1 MYLLAKFDDHR
12 SYRNR
17 DINSYTNPYMDTLEK
32 AELTTSLRYIAIFL
46 KSGIPIYNSKVP
58 DTASRKTKRRRTQA
72 IAKRYAFHTN
82 AKNVKCSCRNFHQYL
97 LLTNDILAIIF
108 NYPSII
114 LAIHQLPK
122 STETVILK
130 PR

>member
-1 MYLLAKFDDHR
+1 MYLLAKFDDHW

-17 DINSYTNPYMDTLEK
+17 DINSYTNPYIDTLEK

-82 AKNVKCSCRNFHQYL
+82 AKNMLNAVVGTF
-97 LLTNDILAIIF
+97 TNTFFLPMISSQLS
-108 NYPSII
+108 SII
-114 LAIHQLPK
+114 YQLSSLFINYQYQPK
-122 STETVILK
+122 QLS
-130 PR
+130 